1 MVLVSAQV
9 LTRASCCF
17 LSWWKTERE
26 VGLAEEIAG
35 KPGCFVTTTLLRN
48 ALLLLSD
55 LITSSTKAIKFQHEL
70 GRGLATLKP

>member
-1 MVLVSAQV
+1 
-9 LTRASCCF
+9 
-17 LSWWKTERE
+17 